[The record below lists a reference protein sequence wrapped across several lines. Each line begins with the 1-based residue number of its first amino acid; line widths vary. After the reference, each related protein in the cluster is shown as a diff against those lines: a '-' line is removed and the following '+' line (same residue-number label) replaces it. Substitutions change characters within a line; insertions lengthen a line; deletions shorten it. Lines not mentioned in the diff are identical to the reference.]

1 MRCPRQSFQVFNLRY
16 VWHAATVMLM
26 IELFASAC
34 NPCGKGYDP
43 RLMARSIQGKPSNN
57 NGSWLQGDTI
67 VLQNDTAYF
76 RIELIADRM
85 VRNACYSLFPEVMA
99 CSPEEPYLENPVDS
113 LSIVATSDWD
123 TNHPTGASLADLSCA
138 RLYTH
143 PQGNLYDTSFH
154 AFAAAC
160 KGKRFL
166 LHEAHVCLLKTVCR
180 NTNKVNTFALRVK
193 LHNGAILQSRN
204 MTLVRF

>member
-1 MRCPRQSFQVFNLRY
+1 MRCPQQSFQVFGLRNALP
-16 VWHAATVMLM
+16 AATLLMLFG
-26 IELFASAC
+26 LFATAC

-57 NGSWLQGDTI
+57 TGSWLQGDTI

-123 TNHPTGASLADLSCA
+123 TDHPTGASLADLSSA
-138 RLYTH
+138 RLFVH
-143 PQGNLYDTSFH
+143 PQGNFYDTSFH

-193 LHNGAILQSRN
+193 LLNGAILQSRN
-204 MTLVRF
+204 MNLVRF